1 MLAGFILAAYSIVAN
16 DAIQTLG
23 TFLSSNSRRP
33 WWVLWIYACLILL
46 AVLVYGWVTNEGDI
60 AYGRLEQ
67 FPEPQG
73 GITWLHAIPP
83 VFILLLTR
91 YGVPVSTTFL
101 VLTVFAP
108 TNLLKILTKSLLGY
122 GVAIGVGFVL
132 YLIVANLL
140 ESRFMATK
148 DRPPRPYAVALQW
161 LATAFLWSQWL
172 IQDLANIFVYLP
184 RTAELDVLIF
194 AAVVMLVLHAVI
206 FRNRGGRIQRIVTSK
221 TNTTDIRTATL
232 IDFIY
237 ATILLY
243 FKEMS
248 NIPMSTTWVFLGLLA
263 GRELALAFRLRHRT
277 ISESILLAGK
287 DVGKAAIGLAVS
299 VVLAIGLPILD
310 RSLQQRFSDSAAG
323 SERVVE
329 VSAGGPRPT
338 AQVQAPRP
346 KPAPGQL
353 PGFGRDLRNGGIQPE
368 AESSSSRSLLR
379 HSPRP
384 PGRNA

>member
-1 MLAGFILAAYSIVAN
+1 MTEMFMLVGFILAAYSIVAN

-46 AVLVYGWVTNEGDI
+46 AVLVYGWLTNEGDI

-67 FPEPQG
+67 FPEPAG

-91 YGVPVSTTFL
+91 FGVPVSTTFL

-184 RTAELDVLIF
+184 RTAELHVLIF

-206 FRNRGGRIQRIVTSK
+206 FKNRGGRIQGIVTSK
-221 TNTTDIRTATL
+221 TNTNDIRTATL

-299 VVLAIGLPILD
+299 VALAIGLPILD
-310 RSLQQRFSDSAAG
+310 RSLQQGFSDSATVPVRTG
-323 SERVVE
+323 D
-329 VSAGGPRPT
+329 VSAGDPASAEARPYAEAETGPRST
-338 AQVQAPRP
+338 P
-346 KPAPGQL
+346 K
-353 PGFGRDLRNGGIQPE
+353 IW
-368 AESSSSRSLLR
+368 
-379 HSPRP
+379 
-384 PGRNA
+384 

>member
-1 MLAGFILAAYSIVAN
+1 MLRMPSFNAALLALV
-16 DAIQTLG
+16 
-23 TFLSSNSRRP
+23 LSALL
-33 WWVLWIYACLILL
+33 VILL
-46 AVLVYGWVTNEGDI
+46 AVLVYGWLTNEGDI

-67 FPEPQG
+67 FPEPKG

-148 DRPPRPYAVALQW
+148 NQPPRPYAVALQW
-161 LATAFLWSQWL
+161 LATGFLWSQWL

-184 RTAELDVLIF
+184 RTAEIDVLIF

-206 FRNRGGRIQRIVTSK
+206 FKKRGGRIQGIVTSK

-237 ATILLY
+237 ASILLY

-299 VVLAIGLPILD
+299 VALAIGLPILD
-310 RSLQQRFSDSAAG
+310 RSLQQGFPDSATVAERTGEVPAG
-323 SERVVE
+323 DPASE
-329 VSAGGPRPT
+329 G
-338 AQVQAPRP
+338 APP
-346 KPAPGQL
+346 HT
-353 PGFGRDLRNGGIQPE
+353 E
-368 AESSSSRSLLR
+368 AETGPGST
-379 HSPRP
+379 PRTW
-384 PGRNA
+384 